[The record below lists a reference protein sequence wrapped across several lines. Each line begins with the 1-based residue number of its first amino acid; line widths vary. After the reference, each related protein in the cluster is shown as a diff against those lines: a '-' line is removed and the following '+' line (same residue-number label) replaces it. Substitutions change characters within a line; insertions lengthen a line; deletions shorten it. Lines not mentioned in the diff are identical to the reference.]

1 VKIAVTKSIG
11 LLGIAT
17 LAGSIAL
24 GGAAEASTPKPATS
38 STAYKTGQAQP
49 TEHVVW
55 QAGGVS
61 AMHVPAYGFN
71 TYYKTSTSWRAT
83 VTVDYGRSGAWTYCS
98 DGTDIH
104 GPLVGPGFWDFG
116 GSCSGHGTIAKYGWY
131 DG

>member
-1 VKIAVTKSIG
+1 MKIAVTKSMG
-11 LLGIAT
+11 LLGIAA
-17 LAGSIAL
+17 LVGGIAL
-24 GGAAEASTPKPATS
+24 GGAAEASPAGPATS
-38 STAYKTGQAQP
+38 STASGQAQP

-55 QAGGVS
+55 QAGGMS
-61 AMHVPAYGFN
+61 PMHVPAHGFN
-71 TYYKTSTSWRAT
+71 TYKKTSTAWRAS